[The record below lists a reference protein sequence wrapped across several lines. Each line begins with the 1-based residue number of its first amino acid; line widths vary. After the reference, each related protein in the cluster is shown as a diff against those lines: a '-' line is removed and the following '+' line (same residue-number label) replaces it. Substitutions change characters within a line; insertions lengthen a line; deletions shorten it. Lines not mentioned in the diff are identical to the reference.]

1 LSIEKK
7 QEKISDFSCRLVKG
21 GNERCAAASRFCLS
35 IIIIQPK
42 RLKDWP
48 GYCVLLDVS
57 LRVEKNCCADSRVLS
72 GARRTTAKTK
82 KNLMYK
88 HIPHI
93 KIHHII
99 TLAAIT
105 GLVVIAGNSVHAQT
119 TDALDQAE
127 FPTITAQ
134 PVDQAVAVGSNAVLS
149 VQAVNA
155 DSYQWLSNGVAIDGQ
170 TNSNLTLENVGVNDA
185 GSYSCNVS
193 QSGGDAV
200 PTRAAS
206 LNVVVPNLG
215 QPVCV
220 FGLPKI
226 SGGTQNPCPGNY
238 AGYVNYTKT
247 ISQGWG
253 WAPSGSVHT
262 AADGGGRADTKI
274 SYLGEYGDTG
284 CNQTTVT
291 IPNPP
296 FSPVYRFTIFFPNHV
311 PATNYPIVLT
321 GFNP

>member
-1 LSIEKK
+1 M
-7 QEKISDFSCRLVKG
+7 
-21 GNERCAAASRFCLS
+21 
-35 IIIIQPK
+35 
-42 RLKDWP
+42 
-48 GYCVLLDVS
+48 
-57 LRVEKNCCADSRVLS
+57 KNPM
-72 GARRTTAKTK
+72 
-82 KNLMYK
+82 NK

-93 KIHHII
+93 KIPNII

-105 GLVVIAGNSVHAQT
+105 GLLAIAGNSVQAQT
-119 TDALDQAE
+119 TDALDQSE

-134 PVDQAVAVGSNAVLS
+134 PVDQAITVGSNAVLS

-155 DSYQWLSNGVAIDGQ
+155 DSYQWLSNGVAIEGQ
-170 TNSNLTLENVGVNDA
+170 TNSTLTLENVGVNNA

-206 LNVVVPNLG
+206 LNVMTPLDFVG

-220 FGLPKI
+220 FGGPI
-226 SGGTQNPCPGNY
+226 AGGGTQGSCPGNY

-253 WAPSGSVHT
+253 WVPTSTVHM
-262 AADGGGRADTKI
+262 ASNGGGRTDTKI
-274 SYLGEYGDTG
+274 SYLGIYGDTG

-296 FSPVYRFTIFFPNHV
+296 PSPKYRFTIFFQNNV
-311 PATNYPIVLT
+311 PTTNYPIVLT